1 MIIEKDGQI
10 IVTEL
15 RPMSELKEEND
26 DVLIFIQE
34 DEEISCL
41 GLLRLEEDGY
51 LTDDQDFNFTP
62 EHLNCVGWLPKPICQ
77 PQQKLEPVYLECG
90 E

>member
-15 RPMSELKEEND
+15 RPMSELKGYSSA
-26 DVLIFIQE
+26 I
-34 DEEISCL
+34 
-41 GLLRLEEDGY
+41 LLKPKASNL
-51 LTDDQDFNFTP
+51 FV
-62 EHLNCVGWLPKPICQ
+62 VGWCVSKGVFVGGESLQAHFFEGFINFPIYQ
-77 PQQKLEPVYLECG
+77 PQQKQDPEYLECV